1 MCDGTLPLLPNFSVD
16 SGGEGGLGFSPLPWA
31 LSVSFYWI
39 SSVDCSHLS
48 SLPSQVTLV
57 VKNLPANA
65 GDTRDTSLIPGS
77 GRSSGE
83 VNGWQPTPVF
93 LPGESHGQRSLAGYS
108 PWVTKSQTR
117 LKRLISHTDTHTHT
131 HTHAPSAFTPDVQH
145 CSTSL
150 ISHKLIQGFY
160 QCSTCHWRLRIW
172 WEMAPSYPI
181 NPRVKYQVLLLL
193 KSPVAISIYLG
204 SCHVHRLSSLP
215 LFSPLSPQI
224 LVHYL
229 Q

>member
-93 LPGESHGQRSLAGYS
+93 LPGESHEQRSLAGYS

-117 LKRLISHTDTHTHT
+117 LKRLISRTHT
-131 HTHAPSAFTPDVQH
+131 HTHAPPLP
-145 CSTSL
+145 SL
-150 ISHKLIQGFY
+150 QM
-160 QCSTCHWRLRIW
+160 CNT
-172 WEMAPSYPI
+172 APLLWFPI
-181 NPRVKYQVLLLL
+181 NSYKVSISAARVTEDWGYGERWLHHTL
-193 KSPVAISIYLG
+193 
-204 SCHVHRLSSLP
+204 
-215 LFSPLSPQI
+215 
-224 LVHYL
+224 
-229 Q
+229 